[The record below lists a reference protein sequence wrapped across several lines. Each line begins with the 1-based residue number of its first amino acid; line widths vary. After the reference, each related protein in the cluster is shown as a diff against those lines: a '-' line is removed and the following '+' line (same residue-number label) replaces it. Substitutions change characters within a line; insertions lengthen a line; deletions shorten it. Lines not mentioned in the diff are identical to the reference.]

1 MRFWNENATPRITA
15 RGRAEITTFF
25 EGLEP

>member
-15 RGRAEITTFF
+15 RGRAKTTAFF
-25 EGLEP
+25 DGLEP